1 MVRIFNLTLVMAG
14 LSLVGCTAAT
24 PPGASPDGGDGKAD
38 DWGDQPL
45 SPCSE
50 VDGRCM
56 HVDGD
61 CDVEIGA
68 AWSSVD
74 IECNDSEMQCCVV
87 YGEEDPEPEP
97 LSPCS
102 EVDGRCI
109 HFDGDCD
116 VEIGVAWSSVD
127 IECNDW
133 EMQCCVIYGE

>member
-1 MVRIFNLTLVMAG
+1 
-14 LSLVGCTAAT
+14 
-24 PPGASPDGGDGKAD
+24 
-38 DWGDQPL
+38 
-45 SPCSE
+45 
-50 VDGRCM
+50 M

-133 EMQCCVIYGE
+133 EMQCCVVYGEEDPETEPLSPCSEVDGRCIGFEGDCDVEIGAAWSSVDIECNDWEMQCCVIYGE